1 MHLHILGIAGTFM
14 GGIAQIA
21 QAAGHTVTGPDRAVY
36 PPMSD
41 QLAQAGIVFENGFEL
56 TQLDADFDQ
65 LVVGNI
71 MSRGM
76 PIVERMLNDRISY
89 TSAPQWLYENVLKDR
104 RVLAVSGTH
113 GKTTTASMLAWIL
126 EFAGLQPGFLIGG
139 VPENFSVSARLGE
152 SPWFVIEADEYDTAF
167 FDKRSKFVH
176 YHPETLIIN
185 NLEFDHAD
193 IFVNLEAIQT
203 QFHHLLR
210 MLPAD
215 GSVIYPQDDQNVAT
229 MLERG
234 CWSQQVSMGNSDDS
248 AWQYTAL
255 QADCGRIEI
264 FKSGQSQGVLDWDL
278 LGKHNAMNALAAIA
292 ASATADISAQTA
304 IQALSEFK
312 GVKRRMQLRGTI
324 NGIRIYDDFAHH
336 PTAIKTT
343 LEGLRA
349 KVGAGRILVA
359 FEPRSNTM
367 RMGIHKETLGAAFDA
382 ADEAFVLL
390 SRDLDWGEEGLQM
403 NVPSHIFTSVDAL
416 LEALTKQSRS
426 GDSIIIMSNGG
437 FENLPVRLLDAL

>member
-1 MHLHILGIAGTFM
+1 M

-21 QAAGHTVTGPDRAVY
+21 QAAGHTVTGSDRAVY

-41 QLAQAGIVFENGFEL
+41 QLAQAGIGFEEGFEPQ
-56 TQLDADFDQ
+56 QLDTGFDQ

-76 PIVERMLNDRISY
+76 PIVEQMLNHRHRY
-89 TSAPQWLYENVLKDR
+89 TSAPQWLYEHVLKDR

-126 EFAGLQPGFLIGG
+126 EFAGLKPGFLIGG
-139 VPENFSVSARLGE
+139 VPENFSVSARLGA

-193 IFVNLEAIQT
+193 IFADLEAIQT

-210 MLPAD
+210 MLPGE
-215 GSVIYPQDDQNVAT
+215 GSVICPQNDEAIAT
-229 MLERG
+229 VLERG
-234 CWSQQVSMGNSDDS
+234 CWSEQVSIGESS
-248 AWQYTAL
+248 AESMWQYKAL
-255 QADCGRIEI
+255 QADCGRMEI
-264 FKSGQSQGVLDWDL
+264 YQSGQSQGVLDWDL
-278 LGKHNAMNALAAIA
+278 LGHHNAMNALAAIA
-292 ASATADISAQTA
+292 ASATADVSAATA
-304 IQALSEFK
+304 IQALAAFK
-312 GVKRRMQLRGTI
+312 GVKRRMQLRGVRK
-324 NGIRIYDDFAHH
+324 GIEVYDDFAHH

-367 RMGIHKETLGAAFDA
+367 RMGIHKDTLGAAFDA

-390 SRDLDWGEEGLQM
+390 SNGLDWASEGLQM
-403 NVPSHIFTSVDAL
+403 NIPNHSFNSTDAL
-416 LEALTKQSRS
+416 LQALIKHCRS
-426 GDSIIIMSNGG
+426 GDSIILMSNGG
-437 FENLPVRLLDAL
+437 FDNLPVRLLDAL